1 VSAPIDFYF
10 DFSSPYGYFAS
21 EVIDAMAARYGRS
34 VLWHPILLG
43 ASFKITGQQ
52 PLPSIPMK
60 GDYAMRDIE
69 RSARFIKVPYK
80 HPHPFPIATQHA
92 ARAFLWANDRDTAQA
107 RAFAHAI
114 YRDYFVEGGNISD
127 LERVLE
133 LAGRNGFD
141 THELREAITSSVIK
155 DRLRAEVD
163 LAISRGVFGSP
174 FFIVEGEPFW
184 GVDRFPQ
191 LEKWLADGP
200 Y

>member
-1 VSAPIDFYF
+1 MSAPIDFYF

-21 EVIDAMAARYGRS
+21 EVIDAIGARQNRA

-43 ASFKITGQQ
+43 ASFKVTGQQ

-69 RSARFIKVPYK
+69 RSARFMQVPYK
-80 HPHPFPIATQHA
+80 HPHPFPLATQHA
-92 ARAFLWANDRDTAQA
+92 ARAFLWANDRDNAHAREFAQ
-107 RAFAHAI
+107 AI
-114 YRDYFVEGGNISD
+114 YRNYFVDGGNIAD
-127 LERVLE
+127 LEHVLM
-133 LAGRNGFD
+133 LAEKCGFNG
-141 THELREAITSSVIK
+141 HELREAITSSVIK

-184 GVDRFPQ
+184 GVDRLPQ

-200 Y
+200 F